1 MESYLIGIQGP
12 QQAGHVQCWTF
23 MRLHQ
28 PRSIDLYFL
37 HLQKDRIDR
46 SKKLTKGLQKMFE
59 MHEQHKRIIFD
70 DIFFINGKDENDPE
84 INRLKTKLVE
94 VAFRQKSWG
103 KRMPMAWVPLD
114 LQLSEMRSQ
123 NTTLISKE
131 DLTALNRSNDD
142 LALTDTQIEHFLKAQ
157 HSLGE
162 ILYFD
167 QLGLEKFIIVQ
178 PQSLANILRS
188 FITDELFW
196 PQEKSLRDILSTMI
210 NTGEIAKNDLLKL
223 WSQKEFDQHMPNND
237 LKEFIIQVLVH
248 LDILVEP
255 KRYSQEQKSIVQ
267 SYLVPCIV
275 KRKLPA
281 TDVYY
286 KSREDKMICLSY
298 KLLKSSIPAALSF
311 KLIGAAMNV
320 WSLKK
325 TPEGVCLYHQA
336 AILCIDRANELHISV
351 KDNKII
357 IIYLINKDTKR
368 FIPPNIASTV
378 QECLTLTMKNVLE
391 FYHKSC
397 GKSLS
402 TSEVS
407 KLFEIEVGEWC
418 DTGACY
424 ISVPEIK
431 TMLEWTCQNEKMHKT
446 KFPLFWIF
454 DKVSLMFI
462 NLHYFLLFFFS
473 NS

>member
-1 MESYLIGIQGP
+1 
-12 QQAGHVQCWTF
+12 
-23 MRLHQ
+23 
-28 PRSIDLYFL
+28 
-37 HLQKDRIDR
+37 
-46 SKKLTKGLQKMFE
+46 MFQN
-59 MHEQHKRIIFD
+59 HEQHKRIIYD

-94 VAFRQKSWG
+94 VAFRQNSWG

-114 LQLSEMRSQ
+114 LQLSEMRSH

-131 DLTALNRSNDD
+131 DLETLNRNNEDF
-142 LALTDTQIEHFLKAQ
+142 ALTDTQIEHFLKAQ
-157 HSLGE
+157 HSLGK

-167 QLGLEKFIIVQ
+167 QHGLEKFIIVQ
-178 PQSLANILRS
+178 PLSLVNILRS

-196 PQEKSLRDILSTMI
+196 PEEESLRDILLAMI
-210 NTGEIAKNDLLKL
+210 NTGEIAKKDLLKI

-255 KRYSQEQKSIVQ
+255 KRYSQEQKSIVH
-267 SYLVPCIV
+267 SYFVPCIV
-275 KRKLPA
+275 KRKLPV
-281 TDVYY
+281 TDIYY
-286 KSREDKMICLSY
+286 KSAEDKMICLSY
-298 KLLKSSIPAALSF
+298 KLLKSPIPAALSF

-320 WSLKK
+320 WPLKE

-336 AILCIDRANELHISV
+336 AILCIDRGNELHISV

-357 IIYLINKDTKR
+357 IYLINKDRKC
-368 FIPPNIASTV
+368 FISPNIASTV
-378 QECLTLTMKNVLE
+378 QECLTLTLKNVLE
-391 FYHKSC
+391 FYHKSF

-402 TSEVS
+402 ISEVS
-407 KLFEIEVGEWC
+407 ELFEIQIGEWC

-424 ISVPEIK
+424 ISVPEEK
-431 TMLEWTCQNEKMHKT
+431 TMLEWTCKNKKTHKT

-454 DKVSLMFI
+454 DNVSFDV
-462 NLHYFLLFFFS
+462 H
-473 NS
+473 

>member
-1 MESYLIGIQGP
+1 
-12 QQAGHVQCWTF
+12 
-23 MRLHQ
+23 
-28 PRSIDLYFL
+28 
-37 HLQKDRIDR
+37 
-46 SKKLTKGLQKMFE
+46 MFQN
-59 MHEQHKRIIFD
+59 HEQHKRIIFD

-94 VAFRQKSWG
+94 VAFMQKSWG
-103 KRMPMAWVPLD
+103 TRMPMAWVPLD
-114 LQLSEMRSQ
+114 LQLSEMRSD

-131 DLTALNRSNDD
+131 DLTALNRSNED

-157 HSLGE
+157 HSLGK

-167 QLGLEKFIIVQ
+167 QHGLEKFIIVQ
-178 PQSLANILRS
+178 PQSLVNILRS
-188 FITDELFW
+188 FITDEHFW
-196 PQEKSLRDILSTMI
+196 PDDKSLQDILRTMI
-210 NTGEIAKNDLLKL
+210 NTGEIPPKDLLKL

-237 LKEFIIQVLVH
+237 MKEFIIKVLVH

-255 KRYSQEQKSIVQ
+255 KRYSQKQQTNVQ

-275 KRKLPA
+275 KRTLPV

-286 KSREDKMICLSY
+286 KSKEDNMICLSY
-298 KLLKSSIPAALSF
+298 KLLKSSMPAALSF

-320 WSLKK
+320 WPLK
-325 TPEGVCLYHQA
+325 EMYHQA
-336 AILCIDRANELHISV
+336 AILCIDREHDLHISV

-357 IIYLINKDTKR
+357 IYLIHKDTKD
-368 FIPPNIASTV
+368 FISPNIASTV
-378 QECLTLTMKNVLE
+378 QECLTLTLKNVLE
-391 FYHKSC
+391 FYHKSF

-407 KLFEIEVGEWC
+407 DLFEIEVGEWC

-424 ISVPEIK
+424 ISVPAVK
-431 TMLEWTCQNEKMHKT
+431 PLLEWTCKNEKTHKT
-446 KFPLFWIF
+446 KFPLYWIF

-462 NLHYFLLFFFS
+462 NLHYYVSPS
-473 NS
+473 NEGRHIVLV